1 MVILIPLVLVL
12 IFFLQGMPLVR
23 EGTWRELVVF
33 LLLLS
38 LSGYLMYGQVLDF
51 FVPNP
56 ADFIRFLT
64 QRVPG
69 TNLFNY

>member
-1 MVILIPLVLVL
+1 MVILISLVLVL
-12 IFFLQGMPLVR
+12 IFFLQGAPLVR
-23 EGTWRELVVF
+23 EGKWRELVTFV
-33 LLLLS
+33 LLLS
-38 LSGYLMYGQVLDF
+38 LSGYLMYGHVLDL

-69 TNLFNY
+69 T